1 MWPAHHRTPLQKTLV
16 HLTFIAEGTCEARQA
31 VTQACDV
38 VAGPT
43 AMHALRACLAA
54 AMPIKTRGA
63 DWK

>member
-1 MWPAHHRTPLQKTLV
+1 MGCAHHHIFLPKSV
-16 HLTFIAEGTCEARQA
+16 HPTFIAEGACEARQA

-43 AMHALRACLAA
+43 AMHTLRARLAA

-63 DWK
+63 D

>member
-1 MWPAHHRTPLQKTLV
+1 MGCAHRHIFLPKSA
-16 HLTFIAEGTCEARQA
+16 HPTFIAEGACEARQA

-43 AMHALRACLAA
+43 AVHTLWARLAA

-63 DWK
+63 D